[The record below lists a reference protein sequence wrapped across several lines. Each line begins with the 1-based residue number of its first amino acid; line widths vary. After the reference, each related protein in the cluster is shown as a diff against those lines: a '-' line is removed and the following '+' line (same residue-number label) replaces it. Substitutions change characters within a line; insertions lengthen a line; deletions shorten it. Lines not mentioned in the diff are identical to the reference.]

1 MTYKV
6 DNPNK
11 FPFEKPIF
19 SKIESTP
26 EINLIKTINEINIFY
41 EKKKKKQNGEV
52 KVEFQIV
59 LDPDIKWDHPEYE
72 LVLLDCNY
80 YKFKGLTVYLQE
92 GIYQRCICRV
102 SLKGKVI
109 MESKPIILDLTKDTN
124 KII

>member
-41 EKKKKKQNGEV
+41 EKKRKSKMV
-52 KVEFQIV
+52 K
-59 LDPDIKWDHPEYE
+59 LK
-72 LVLLDCNY
+72 LNY
-80 YKFKGLTVYLQE
+80 K
-92 GIYQRCICRV
+92 
-102 SLKGKVI
+102 
-109 MESKPIILDLTKDTN
+109 
-124 KII
+124 